1 MELQLLCRGLFWGSR
16 GNKVLTGLSG
26 FWKELYA
33 AAVGFKWGNKTSCW
47 VTANILPRWV
57 SVW

>member
-1 MELQLLCRGLFWGSR
+1 MELQLLCGRLFQGSR
-16 GNKVLTGLSG
+16 GNKVLKGLSG
-26 FWKELYA
+26 FWKELHA
-33 AAVGFKWGNKTSCW
+33 AAVGFKWENKISCR